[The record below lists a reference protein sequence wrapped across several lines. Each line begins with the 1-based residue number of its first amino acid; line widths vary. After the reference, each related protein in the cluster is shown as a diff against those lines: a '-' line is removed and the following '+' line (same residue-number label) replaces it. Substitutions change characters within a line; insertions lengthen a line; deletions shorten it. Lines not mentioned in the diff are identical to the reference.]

1 MHLLIV
7 DDEKPA
13 RDKLRR
19 LLAQI
24 PAITAID
31 EAADGVEA
39 LERIAALNP
48 DAVFLDIQMP
58 EVSGLDV
65 AASLPSPAPLLVFA
79 TAYDEYA
86 IRAFD
91 ANAVDYLLKPYDE
104 ERLRRAVERLQARL
118 ASRTPAPPT
127 GLPARQLLVNERGA
141 TRIVRS
147 EDILWLETADNYV
160 VLHTM
165 QGSPMLRQTLSA
177 LLDTLG
183 PDFIRVHRRA
193 AVRRGAVERVEA
205 DAKGDGTVQLC
216 GGAGARLSR
225 QFRAALMAAL
235 SG

>member
-19 LLAQI
+19 LLTQI
-24 PAITAID
+24 PAVTAID

-39 LERIAALNP
+39 LERIAMLNP

-65 AASLPSPAPLLVFA
+65 AASLPAPPPLLVFA
-79 TAYDEYA
+79 TAYDEFA

-160 VLHTM
+160 VLHTA

-193 AVRRGAVERVEA
+193 AVRRSAVDRVEA
-205 DAKGDGTVQLC
+205 DAKGDGMVLLR
-216 GGAGARLSR
+216 GGASAPLSR
-225 QFRAALMAAL
+225 QFRPALMAAL

>member
-1 MHLLIV
+1 MRLLIV

-19 LLAQI
+19 LLSLI
-24 PAITAID
+24 PSVTAVD
-31 EAADGVEA
+31 EAVDGVDA

-104 ERLRRAVERLQARL
+104 ERLRRAVERLEARL
-118 ASRTPAPPT
+118 ASRVPAPQT
-127 GLPARQLLVNERGA
+127 GLAVRQLLVNERGA
-141 TRIVRS
+141 TRIVRT
-147 EDILWLETADNYV
+147 EEILWLETADNYV
-160 VLHTM
+160 MLHTA

-177 LLDTLG
+177 LLDSLG
-183 PDFIRVHRRA
+183 ADFIRVHRRA
-193 AVRRGAVERVEA
+193 AVRRGAVQRVEA
-205 DAKGDGTVQLC
+205 DAKGDGSVILH
-216 GGAGARLSR
+216 GSASAPLSR
-225 QFRAALMAAL
+225 QYRAALMAAL